1 MYSRV
6 YALPILTCGY
16 VCQAERALLSDRLDP
31 RRRADLLNTVE
42 QLRWQLGR
50 PGGPRMSP
58 QQNWNA
64 PPAEQ
69 GWGGGGGGGSGGG
82 VGYGQPPSQAFGYGG
97 AGSPRARPAPRA
109 GPGPTDFRRRLGP
122 GQGDPRQRPA
132 PLDMQRGGAVYN
144 APTDPAPVAQSPGSI
159 FNSLFE
165 LGLIGGGATAAVGT
179 GAGGLGAVLEN
190 VAPAAQAP
198 VVRQPQQPQQPSQPQ
213 PQPQRAPLQQ
223 RTPYSQS
230 AASAVR
236 CPEIKLVFSELT
248 KRHPGVIAA
257 LHPKGSMQ
265 CTTCGLRFPGSSKHE
280 YQEHLD
286 WHFRSNQEK
295 NDTTKARSRHWFV
308 SMHEWVHYTDDMS
321 REERSKS
328 DVFGDAAPQE
338 ADAAA
343 DMSAVS
349 PNPTTPLFPGPTV
362 LSCPVC
368 LRFQRPFVP
377 LDC

>member
-1 MYSRV
+1 M
-6 YALPILTCGY
+6 
-16 VCQAERALLSDRLDP
+16 
-31 RRRADLLNTVE
+31 
-42 QLRWQLGR
+42 
-50 PGGPRMSP
+50 
-58 QQNWNA
+58 QQ
-64 PPAEQ
+64 
-69 GWGGGGGGGSGGG
+69 
-82 VGYGQPPSQAFGYGG
+82 
-97 AGSPRARPAPRA
+97 
-109 GPGPTDFRRRLGP
+109 
-122 GQGDPRQRPA
+122 
-132 PLDMQRGGAVYN
+132 GGAVYT
-144 APTDPAPVAQSPGSI
+144 APADPAPVAQSPGSI
-159 FNSLFE
+159 FNSLLE

-198 VVRQPQQPQQPSQPQ
+198 AVRQPQQPSQPQPQ

-236 CPEIKLVFSELT
+236 CPEIKLVYSELV

-308 SMHEWVHYTDDMS
+308 SMHEWVHYTDDLS

-328 DVFGDAAPQE
+328 DVFGDAAPQDA
-338 ADAAA
+338 ADAADA
-343 DMSAVS
+343 SAVS
-349 PNPTTPLFPGPTV
+349 PKPNNSDFPRPYRSLLLGVP
-362 LSCPVC
+362 S
-368 LRFQRPFVP
+368 FQRPFVP